1 MKFIVKNCT
10 RTPKAHRHA
19 RDACT
24 FYKTPATPTA
34 SKSNA
39 PKTAITSF
47 PLDPIIG
54 DTPPNAGAAPSD
66 VATLL
71 FGSGVTFS
79 LNFGVVIGAGV
90 TTPGAATLAG

>member
-1 MKFIVKNCT
+1 MPF
-10 RTPKAHRHA
+10 
-19 RDACT
+19 CT
-24 FYKTPATPTA
+24 FYKSLATPTA

-39 PKTAITSF
+39 PKTSNTSF

-71 FGSGVTFS
+71 FGSGVTNS

-90 TTPGAATLAG
+90 TTPGATTLVG